1 MPSGHILEVRDLRT
15 EVGGRG
21 GFLRRRE
28 PPVKAV
34 DGVSLAVR
42 QGEIFGIVGESGC
55 GKSTLGRTI
64 LGVLREKGGKISLDG
79 VTVSGVTPREARR
92 MRRDI
97 QYVYQD
103 AAASLDPWWSIGR
116 TLAEPLIIHRLAN
129 GADRQIDQILVAVG
143 LDPEMKMR
151 YPHELSGGQLRRV
164 ALARILILAPRLVIL
179 DEPTSGLD
187 VSVQATVL
195 KLLRELRARL
205 DLTYIFI
212 SHDLSVVRLMCD
224 RVAIMYLGRIVEQA
238 DSERLFTNPLHP
250 YTRVLLAA
258 APRLQPASPD
268 EEAITGN
275 EPPNSAAIPT
285 GCSFRTRCQYA
296 TEQCAV
302 EQPFLDAAEGEHRV
316 ACHHWRDLPPAG
328 I

>member
-1 MPSGHILEVRDLRT
+1 MPSGHILELWNLRT
-15 EVGGRG
+15 EVGGRRG
-21 GFLRRRE
+21 LLRRHE

-64 LGVLREKGGKISLDG
+64 LGVLREKGGKIDLDG
-79 VTVSGVTPREARR
+79 VTVSGVAPREARR

-129 GADRQIDQILVAVG
+129 GADRQIDQMLVAVG
-143 LDPEMKMR
+143 LDPEMKKR

-164 ALARILILAPRLVIL
+164 ALARILILTPRLVIL

-224 RVAIMYLGRIVEQA
+224 RVAIMYLGKIVEQA
-238 DSERLFTNPLHP
+238 DSERLFTSPLHP

-258 APRLQPASPD
+258 APRLQPAAPN
-268 EEAITGN
+268 EETVTGS
-275 EPPNSAAIPT
+275 EPPNPAAIPT
-285 GCSFRTRCQYA
+285 GCSFRTRCKYA

-302 EQPFLDAAEGEHRV
+302 EQPSLDAAEGEHHV
-316 ACHHWRDLPPAG
+316 ACHHWRDLPPAA